1 MELVPLT
8 PEPRRILIIK
18 PSAIGDI
25 VHTLPILNLLRRRW
39 PEAKLS
45 WLVTPAC
52 APLVEN
58 HPQVDEVIQFNRKR
72 YGHAWRSPTASSAFF
87 GFIKSLRD
95 RQFDWALDFQGLF
108 RSGWMSW
115 ASGARV
121 RVGFDDAREGA
132 TMFYT
137 HPVPSGGWW
146 HQHATGRYLHFASA
160 LGCETEPLEY
170 HFAVTETD
178 REVVA
183 GMLPQRYAVLIPG
196 ANWLSKRWPAENF
209 AALVGLL
216 KERFGLEAVTIG
228 GPDDAEAGEKIG
240 APFNLIAR
248 TTLPQTIALLEKA
261 ALVIGNDS
269 GPMHIAGALN
279 RPLVA
284 LYGPTSP
291 ILTGPYHRLN
301 SVVRVDVPCSPCYS
315 RTCSHQSCL
324 RWLEVEPVLE
334 QAERQLARAN
344 LELSDAKN
352 GGN

>member
-1 MELVPLT
+1 MDLVPLI

-25 VHTLPILNLLRRRW
+25 VHTLPVLNLLRKRYRN
-39 PEAKLS
+39 AKLS

-52 APLVEN
+52 AALVEN

-72 YGHAWRSPTASSAFF
+72 YGHAWRSPTASAAFF
-87 GFIKSLRD
+87 AFIRSLRD
-95 RQFDWALDFQGLF
+95 RQFDWSLDFQGLF

-160 LGCETEPLEY
+160 LGCQTQPLEY
-170 HFAVTETD
+170 HFAVSEAD
-178 REVVA
+178 RQAVA
-183 GMLPQRYAVLIPG
+183 KMLPEKYAVLIPG

-209 AALVGLL
+209 AELATRMMQ
-216 KERFGLEAVTIG
+216 RFGLEAVTIG
-228 GPDDAEAGEKIG
+228 GPDDREAGERIG
-240 APFNLIAR
+240 AAYNLIGR
-248 TTLPQTIALLEKA
+248 TTLPQTIAVLEKA

-269 GPMHIAGALN
+269 GPMHIAAALD

-284 LYGPTSP
+284 LYGPTNA
-291 ILTGPYHRLN
+291 ILTGPYRRLD
-301 SVVRVDVPCSPCYS
+301 SVVRVDIPCSPCYS
-315 RTCSHQSCL
+315 RSCSHQSCL
-324 RWLEVEPVLE
+324 RFLEVEPVMRE
-334 QAERQLARAN
+334 AERQLERAN
-344 LELSDAKN
+344 LNLSHAYFH
-352 GGN
+352 GN